1 MKEKI
6 VKEKIKKSL
15 NNFANKNYYLNA
27 VHLFETLGYKS
38 DLKVKFGND
47 SVNEFMNI
55 YIEDNS
61 NFRKE
66 KALFDKWKEVPL
78 LFQITQNEL
87 SVSDQIAIFKVN
99 EFDRNEYMSYA
110 FLFIELQ
117 KGNYTRGNLSTI
129 TREINKNF
137 KMPIMILFKVNN
149 KLTFSIINRR
159 PNKVQKDKDVLE
171 KVTLIKDI
179 DIKNPHRAHIEI
191 LYDLSLEKLAEENNI
206 KNFLDLHNAWQKV
219 LDISKLNKKFY
230 LEISNWYYWAL
241 SEVSFPKI
249 EENTIEDSNSKGL
262 IRLLTR
268 LIFVWFIKEKKLI
281 PNILFKKN
289 EIEEYLNSIDKTDST
304 YYKAILQNLFFA
316 TLNLKMKKD
325 KSNERIFV
333 RRGKDDFHSQQ
344 NMMPA
349 YRYKRFFKDS
359 KKAIK
364 LFEGIP
370 FLNGGLFENLDYEKV
385 EKGKRYEIRID
396 CFSDQKKNE
405 DKLKVPDKLFFGEE
419 RKVDIS
425 KAYNNDEKKKD
436 VKTQGIIHILK
447 KYKFTIEENT
457 PIEEEIA
464 LDPELLGKVF
474 ENLLA
479 SYNPETKTTARK
491 STGSYYTPREIVN
504 YMVDESIISYLE
516 NILVKPYEKQTKFDI
531 VAQPSKTGIFG
542 KSNSQKIKLSN
553 KNIKFSER
561 RKNEINRKLHDL
573 LSYNDSQHLFN
584 KQEVDILIKAI
595 DNIKILDP
603 ACGSG
608 AFPMGILQKLVFI
621 LGKVDKDNELW
632 EKRQIKKVENAI
644 TTAQEIDD
652 SKIRR
657 DTIKGLNEKI
667 DDIKDA
673 FKYNELDYGR
683 KLYLIENCI
692 HGVDIQEIAIQISK
706 LRFFISLVIDQ
717 DKNVNK
723 KNLGIRALP
732 NLETKFV
739 SANTLIGLEKPT
751 QIPIRNLKID
761 KKEKDLIKIRH
772 KYFSAITRTEKRRYK
787 EDDKKLRNE
796 ISDLLIGDGWND
808 KTAHKIAN
816 WNPYNKNLVSDWFDI
831 KWMFG
836 VEDGFDIV
844 IGNPPYIESRSP
856 NFSDKMKTTYQNAMK
871 QRNPKE
877 LSKLITRGAD
887 LLVYFFERS
896 ISLVNKVGFI
906 TMITQNS
913 WLDTDFGRKFQHYL
927 LKSTHVEVVIDSDYK
942 HFYSQD
948 GPNINTVIVIFQGN
962 KDLGK
967 NTYFAKY
974 HKPFS
979 EVTLGYNSVSL
990 NKSIANIYKIN
1001 PRMSPYCNY
1010 KWGQYFYFDSVI
1022 INLLAKMKIKG
1033 MKLKQMNFSVGQGLN
1048 LRKEFIIPTSKI
1060 KAYSNERISP
1070 ILTSKDDSPFII
1082 EKTKNYC
1089 RILTPTKKE
1098 PPVLIL
1104 PRGIGRHFCGLNK
1117 VKAYS
1122 SSFVDIYADKSYNQT
1137 QILNLWLFMNSS
1149 VFWLL
1154 REIKGRKNL
1163 GGGMLKAEA
1172 TDIKD
1177 LYLYYS
1183 FENEENI
1190 QLILKSIGKRRTLP
1204 TLFEI
1209 ETEEHKFIDEIVFD
1223 HLAIP
1228 KEQRND
1234 IIVKLKDIIDFR
1246 QSKSKKT

>member
-27 VHLFETLGYKS
+27 VHFFETLGYES

-87 SVSDQIAIFKVN
+87 SVSGQIAIFEVN

-179 DIKNPHRAHIEI
+179 DIRNPHRAHIEI

-370 FLNGGLFENLDYEKV
+370 FLNGGLFGNLDYEKV

-425 KAYNNDEKKKD
+425 KAYNNDKRKKD

-479 SYNPETKTTARK
+479 SYNSETKTTARK

-516 NILVKPYEKQTKFDI
+516 NILVKPYKKQTKFDI

-553 KNIKFSER
+553 KNIKFSEE

-584 KQEVDILIKAI
+584 KREVDILIKAI

-667 DDIKDA
+667 DDIKNA

-692 HGVDIQEIAIQISK
+692 YGVDIQEIAIQISK

-836 VEDGFDIV
+836 VKDGFDIV
-844 IGNPPYIESRSP
+844 IGNPPY
-856 NFSDKMKTTYQNAMK
+856 
-871 QRNPKE
+871 
-877 LSKLITRGAD
+877 GA
-887 LLVYFFERS
+887 
-896 ISLVNKVGFI
+896 K
-906 TMITQNS
+906 
-913 WLDTDFGRKFQHYL
+913 
-927 LKSTHVEVVIDSDYK
+927 
-942 HFYSQD
+942 
-948 GPNINTVIVIFQGN
+948 
-962 KDLGK
+962 
-967 NTYFAKY
+967 
-974 HKPFS
+974 
-979 EVTLGYNSVSL
+979 VSL
-990 NKSIANIYKIN
+990 NQKQYFKNNYYSCKTIPNVRKGNIDTYIAFIELGLSILNVKGNLTYIVPISVISSESNISLHQYIRQNCSIAFFTNFSVRPQQIFLNSVVNTSIIKLIKEKISNTQIFSTKMYRKNRNNTIGEIIGNITYQEVSHFYLEGRYPKISDNIEKNILLKIRNIKTKISNVIVKNGNKIYYRFAGGRYFKVITNYSTNSSAETSLTLDKIYADSVGAILSSNLFFWYYQIYSDNLNMKSIEVKSFPFPKDNFNEKDLKKLEKIYKI
-1001 PRMSPYCNY
+1001 Y
-1010 KWGQYFYFDSVI
+1010 
-1022 INLLAKMKIKG
+1022 
-1033 MKLKQMNFSVGQGLN
+1033 LKN
-1048 LRKEFIIPTSKI
+1048 I
-1060 KAYSNERISP
+1060 
-1070 ILTSKDDSPFII
+1070 
-1082 EKTKNYC
+1082 
-1089 RILTPTKKE
+1089 
-1098 PPVLIL
+1098 
-1104 PRGIGRHFCGLNK
+1104 
-1117 VKAYS
+1117 
-1122 SSFVDIYADKSYNQT
+1122 
-1137 QILNLWLFMNSS
+1137 
-1149 VFWLL
+1149 
-1154 REIKGRKNL
+1154 
-1163 GGGMLKAEA
+1163 
-1172 TDIKD
+1172 
-1177 LYLYYS
+1177 
-1183 FENEENI
+1183 EENANVRKTSRYANI
-1190 QLILKSIGKRRTLP
+1190 DSFKEYKIGKSKSI
-1204 TLFEI
+1204 
-1209 ETEEHKFIDEIVFD
+1209 IDEIDDFIYQFYD
-1223 HLAIP
+1223 LTEDEI
-1228 KEQRND
+1228 EY
-1234 IIVKLKDIIDFR
+1234 VKNYEIDFR
-1246 QSKSKKT
+1246 ITK